1 MNVYVMADI
10 EGISGIYCSE
20 QVCPTNSR
28 FTEGRRYLTDDINAC
43 VAGLKAGGADKVYIC
58 DCHGGSYSLEWANA
72 SPDADGYVC
81 GKVGDTRYAG
91 LEDCDAVVLLGYHAM
106 AGTKAAILEHT
117 YSSAEVQNLYIN
129 DVKVGEI
136 AVDAAIAGE
145 QGKPV
150 IMVSGDDKTCAEARV
165 FLPDVVTAEVK
176 QGLSSQGGILLP
188 PEKAHQLIY
197 QKAMEAVQNA
207 GRIKPFIFAAP
218 VTCKLELMERVALPR
233 PSVKPYMQIID
244 GRTFS
249 VTADTVEQA
258 LWRVFS

>member
-43 VAGLKAGGADKVYIC
+43 VAGLKAGGADKVYVC

-72 SPDADGYVC
+72 SSDADGYVC

-91 LEDCDAVVLLGYHAM
+91 LAACDAVVLLGYHAM

-150 IMVSGDDKTCAEARV
+150 IMVVRIAMSGISSRSFVSRSVISFRLVFRPMRDKIRSLACWI
-165 FLPDVVTAEVK
+165 
-176 QGLSSQGGILLP
+176 GIS
-188 PEKAHQLIY
+188 
-197 QKAMEAVQNA
+197 M
-207 GRIKPFIFAAP
+207 
-218 VTCKLELMERVALPR
+218 
-233 PSVKPYMQIID
+233 
-244 GRTFS
+244 
-249 VTADTVEQA
+249 
-258 LWRVFS
+258 